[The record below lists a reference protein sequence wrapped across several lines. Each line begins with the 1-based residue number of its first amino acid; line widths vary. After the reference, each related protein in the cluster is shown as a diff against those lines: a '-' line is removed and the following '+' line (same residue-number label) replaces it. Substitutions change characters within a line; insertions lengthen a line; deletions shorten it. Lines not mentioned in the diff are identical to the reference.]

1 MSLYHTRGVLF
12 DTSLHVC
19 TTKTHFIL
27 SVMKECPGYWLRL
40 SESVSGVLCVSVSDV
55 LCVNEHE
62 CVLVDDGCER
72 GVGTGDRPANAVRC
86 QQVSIWFCVAVLFET
101 NAHLISGDL
110 CLYMCRD
117 VFCQMLCVLMLQS
130 VIVCGLSCC
139 HRNAVAV
146 VLLRYLTPSCSS
158 VTWYQAPSRL
168 M

>member
-1 MSLYHTRGVLF
+1 M
-12 DTSLHVC
+12 
-19 TTKTHFIL
+19 
-27 SVMKECPGYWLRL
+27 
-40 SESVSGVLCVSVSDV
+40 
-55 LCVNEHE
+55 LCVNEDE

-72 GVGTGDRPANAVRC
+72 GVGAGDRPANAVRR
-86 QQVSIWFCVAVLFET
+86 QQVSICFCVAVLFET

-158 VTWYQAPSRL
+158 VT
-168 M
+168 